1 MTPEPSLLSEVR
13 FGAFLQYSPH
23 GESDPSRRSRSWRDN
38 IKRDV
43 PGAIARVV
51 GELLKREEARALRDE
66 LLGDD
71 VVLVPT
77 PRSAPLRPGA
87 LWPGR
92 RICEEIET
100 RGLGKA
106 VLPCIERRT
115 AVQKSAFA
123 ARGERPTPQ
132 THFESLRVTGELLSA
147 GRLLLVDDFV
157 TKGATL
163 LAAASLLKA
172 TYPKADIA
180 CFALVR
186 TMGLVPEVEGT
197 VAPCVGTIR
206 LSSWG
211 DALREP

>member
-1 MTPEPSLLSEVR
+1 MTPQPSLLSEIR
-13 FGAFLQYSPH
+13 FGAFLQYSPR
-23 GESDPSRRSRSWRDN
+23 GESDTSRKSRSWRDN
-38 IKRDV
+38 VKRDL

-51 GELLKREEARALRDE
+51 DELLRREEARELRDE
-66 LLGDD
+66 LFVDG

-92 RICEEIET
+92 RICEELRT
-100 RGLGKA
+100 KGLGKA
-106 VLPCIERRT
+106 VLACLERKT

-123 ARGERPTPQ
+123 ARGERPTPL
-132 THFESLRVTGELLSA
+132 THFESLRATGELLPAS
-147 GRLLLVDDFV
+147 RLLLVDDFV

-172 TYPKADIA
+172 TYPRADVT

-186 TMGLVPEVEGT
+186 TMGFVSEVDRI

-206 LSSWG
+206 LSSGG
-211 DALREP
+211 DATRDP